1 MSTRAPVTSGNTAE
15 LELCLVW
22 HSPRLSFGGGLKE
35 YRRFYTRHWSGP
47 RAGPEMCQHAL
58 LSYPAW
64 EEEIEAWQ
72 APTLDRPDLPDW
84 FKVDLKFGL
93 KMSSLIRSIKKEVA
107 EVEFQEGLAV
117 LEKMGKSILNKE
129 I

>member
-84 FKVDLKFGL
+84 FKVRTSCLLTSDLD
-93 KMSSLIRSIKKEVA
+93 
-107 EVEFQEGLAV
+107 
-117 LEKMGKSILNKE
+117 
-129 I
+129 